1 VEKLLIM
8 NKLNSYLLVG
18 SSLFL
23 LLCGGC
29 LMPESTHVEPDY
41 FLLSDFY
48 LEQNDS
54 TFKRDCSFYLR
65 EIELPR
71 YLKDPRMIFRPS
83 EHTITF
89 RESKRWGEPLEDGL
103 SRVLSLNLHSLL
115 NFTNYSIFP
124 NRRKEGLLWDLS
136 ISFSAFEKV
145 DGRVLI
151 DSKWFAKDKKNS
163 SLSGSFEHEIIL
175 PNDADEFEEIEA
187 FNKALAYLAK
197 NIADQLIFQ

>member
-1 VEKLLIM
+1 MI
-8 NKLNSYLLVG
+8 
-18 SSLFL
+18 
-23 LLCGGC
+23 
-29 LMPESTHVEPDY
+29 PESTHIEPDY
-41 FLLSDFY
+41 FLLSDFH

-54 TFKRDCSFYLR
+54 IENGDFSFYLR

-83 EHTITF
+83 THTITF

-124 NRRKEGLLWDLS
+124 NRRKDGLVWDLS

-145 DGRVLI
+145 KDRIVVE
-151 DSKWFAKDKKNS
+151 SKWFAKDKNNS
-163 SLSGSFEHEIIL
+163 SSTGTFTHEIIL
-175 PNDADEFEEIEA
+175 PDEAGVFEEIEA
-187 FNKALAYLAK
+187 FNMALAILSK
-197 NIADQLIFQ
+197 KIASQLTVL

>member
-1 VEKLLIM
+1 M
-8 NKLNSYLLVG
+8 NKLNT
-18 SSLFL
+18 FL
-23 LLCGGC
+23 LAGFSLLLLICGGC

-41 FLLSDFY
+41 FLLSDFR

-54 TFKRDCSFYLR
+54 VPEGDFSFYLR

-83 EHTITF
+83 THTINF

-124 NRRKEGLLWDLS
+124 NRRKDGLTWDLS

-145 DGRVLI
+145 DDRIIIG
-151 DSKWFAKDKKNS
+151 SKWFAKDRNNS
-163 SLSGSFEHEIIL
+163 SLTGSFALEIIL
-175 PNDADEFEEIEA
+175 PDDASEFEEIEA
-187 FNKALAYLAK
+187 FNKALAYLSK
-197 NIADQLIFQ
+197 NIADQLIVH